1 MSSRVRK
8 ILQSLPDRY
17 IPDSSQQAVSY
28 YFSVGEER
36 WTLLIDSDGCEVRE
50 GRPAARA
57 DCVLK
62 CTADLFVGMLLHG
75 RMPGALDIAR
85 GRIRT
90 NSPLML
96 RSLQERFRSE

>member
-1 MSSRVRK
+1 MSSRVRQ
-8 ILQSLPDRY
+8 ILQALPGRY
-17 IPDSSQQAVSY
+17 IPDSGQQAVAY
-28 YFSVGEER
+28 YFSIGQER
-36 WTLLIDSDGCEVRE
+36 WTLLLDGDRCEVRE
-50 GRPAARA
+50 GRPSTRA

-62 CTADLFVGMLLHG
+62 CTVDLFIGMMLHG